1 MHNIKRLEETEK
13 GFSQVRPR
21 SGDGSPAW
29 YAPQRDVL
37 HNFSTWM
44 RLSLTRFD
52 NCSPEEQQKV
62 METVKSLAALTNALY
77 EGKFAG
83 KPEELEKMLEHM
95 QKDMAGYEAVGA
107 AFMTTMLW
115 KFWQFAGEVSLRQEG
130 PIKSTSADS

>member
-1 MHNIKRLEETEK
+1 MHNISRLEEVEK

-52 NCSPEEQQKV
+52 GCPPEEQQKV
-62 METVKSLAALTNALY
+62 LESVKALAALTNLMY
-77 EGKFAG
+77 EGKLAG
-83 KPEELEKMLEHM
+83 KPEELEKIIEHM
-95 QKDMAGYEAVGA
+95 QKDMAGYESGGS
-107 AFMTTMLW
+107 AFLTTMLW

-130 PIKSTSADS
+130 PIKSPSANS